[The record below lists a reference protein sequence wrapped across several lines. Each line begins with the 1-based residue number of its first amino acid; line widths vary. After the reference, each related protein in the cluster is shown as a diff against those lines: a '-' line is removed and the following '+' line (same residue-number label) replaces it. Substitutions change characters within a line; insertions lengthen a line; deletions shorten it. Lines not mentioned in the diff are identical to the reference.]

1 MPLRSILPHVNF
13 KDVQGRMLKSIENRS
28 CQCVPMEN
36 ITSAVVMHES
46 SSRPV
51 ILKRESKHMYS
62 LHQNKLYN
70 KFHLEVS
77 IIMIRES

>member
-1 MPLRSILPHVNF
+1 
-13 KDVQGRMLKSIENRS
+13 
-28 CQCVPMEN
+28 MEN